1 MDHFPIVSAL
11 CRAALASP
19 SDAVRRQVERLRDAL
34 LAENASD
41 QARSI
46 ANLLSTAD
54 RTAPMVPSRLIR
66 SASSAIAAEELTPRT
81 ILPVDKESA
90 NPLCQVLFPQDLPDV
105 SPILDAEVTP
115 AVQSLLEEWENL
127 ELLEGMGVSPSRS
140 CLIYGV
146 PGTGKT
152 QLALWMARQ
161 LGLPVVLARLDG
173 LISSF
178 LGTTSRNIS
187 ALFAFAARYH
197 CLLLLDEFDAIAKLR
212 DDPQEVGE
220 IKRVVNAVLQNLDAR
235 KAIGLTIGITNHE
248 ALLDP
253 AIWRRFETQLAIP
266 KPSFEARVAIA
277 RSYFPPL
284 PLDEVSLRFLAWLT
298 ENATGAEIEMLVKSL
313 KKRLVLSGPSES
325 SPLDGITQFL
335 ALHSGRIDEAK
346 RDLLRLRPE
355 DLARTLIEHAQ
366 LGFDQTDLAALFG
379 RDKATISR
387 WLKRETRPRFNAT
400 R

>member
-1 MDHFPIVSAL
+1 MEHFAVITAL
-11 CRAALASP
+11 CRAALSTP
-19 SDAVRRQVERLRDAL
+19 SEAARRQVERLRDAL
-34 LAENASD
+34 IADNEKEQAKTIAS
-41 QARSI
+41 
-46 ANLLSTAD
+46 LLSPAD
-54 RTAPMVPSRLIR
+54 RTAPMTPSRLIR
-66 SASSAIAAEELTPRT
+66 SGMAVVGEELTPRT

-90 NPLCQVLFPQDLPDV
+90 NPLCQILFPDILPDIP
-105 SPILDAEVTP
+105 PILDSEVAG
-115 AVQSLLEEWENL
+115 AVSSLLEEWSNL
-127 ELLEGMGVSPSRS
+127 ELLEGIGVSPSRS
-140 CLIYGV
+140 CLIYGM

-152 QLALWMARQ
+152 QLALWMAGQ
-161 LGLPVVLARLDG
+161 LSLPVVLARLDG

-187 ALFAFAARYH
+187 ALFAFASRYH

-235 KAIGLTIGITNHE
+235 KPIGLTIGITNHE

-266 KPSFEARVAIA
+266 RPSFESRVAIA

-284 PLDEVSLRFLAWLT
+284 PPEEVTLRFLAWLT

-313 KKRLVLSGPSES
+313 KKRVILSGPSES
-325 SPLDGITQFL
+325 TPLDAITQFL
-335 ALHSGRIDEAK
+335 ALHSGRIHQEK
-346 RDLLRLRPE
+346 RELLRLAPE
-355 DLARTLIEHAQ
+355 DLARKLIEHPT
-366 LGFDQTDLAALFG
+366 LGFDQTDLATLFG
-379 RDKATISR
+379 KDKTTISR
-387 WLKRETRPRFNAT
+387 WLRRETRSRLTAQ